1 MEKIF
6 EISKEQVEK
15 KADEYIASLKYDASE
30 EEKKNIKEMY
40 VANGLKQLEKMK
52 NAHDLAYKKL
62 QESRAKAKAGRKQN
76 LQRIRGHK

>member
-6 EISKEQVEK
+6 EINRAEVEK
-15 KADEYIASLKYDASE
+15 KADEYISNLKYDATD
-30 EEKKNIKEMY
+30 EEKKTIKEMY

-52 NAHDLAYKKL
+52 NAHDLAYRKL
-62 QESRAKAKAGRKQN
+62 QKNRAKAKAGRKQN

>member
-6 EISKEQVEK
+6 EIKREEIEK
-15 KADEYIASLKYDASE
+15 KADEYISNLKYDATD

-40 VANGLKQLEKMK
+40 VSNGLKQLEKMK

-62 QESRAKAKAGRKQN
+62 QESRVKAKAGRKQN